1 MVTIGEV
8 RRVWLTGHEFI
19 RQFAQPAARQH
30 ALRVGFQGDESLQL
44 PCRYRPLFATRRPQ
58 QPECAI
64 LRLKMPD
71 LFPRPLA
78 QLEEYMLLDDRPGYR
93 MTFLVK

>member
-1 MVTIGEV
+1 
-8 RRVWLTGHEFI
+8 
-19 RQFAQPAARQH
+19 
-30 ALRVGFQGDESLQL
+30 
-44 PCRYRPLFATRRPQ
+44 
-58 QPECAI
+58 
-64 LRLKMPD
+64 MPD